1 MKFCTCASFSYG
13 SIYYIYIPCPKN
25 MVERADMLVRLKVLI
40 ECQRNGSDYDEL
52 YFGIKN
58 LYDDIKEWRV

>member
-1 MKFCTCASFSYG
+1 
-13 SIYYIYIPCPKN
+13 